1 MTPQQTKIIFFIR
14 EFIQQHGYSPS
25 LTEIAQGI
33 GISPKSISLISRHI
47 HALAAAGKLNF
58 HKEGYRNLSLPTP
71 ENFSLP
77 VIGKIAAGSP
87 IEAIENSQQLD
98 LQALFHQDQHYV
110 LEVKGNSMIEEGI
123 LDGDFVIC
131 KRTKHANE
139 GDIVVA
145 LIDNQVAT
153 LKRISYKLKDKI
165 TLLPANAALKPSL
178 YAPEQVQVQ
187 GIFTGLLRLKG
198 KQKA

>member
-14 EFIQQHGYSPS
+14 EFIQQNGYSPS

-58 HKEGYRNLSLPTP
+58 HKEGYRNLSIPTS
-71 ENFSLP
+71 ENSFSLP
-77 VIGKIAAGSP
+77 LVGKIAAGSP
-87 IEAIENSQQLD
+87 IEAIENNQHLD
-98 LQALFHQDQHYV
+98 LQAIFHQDQHYV
-110 LEVKGNSMIEEGI
+110 LEVRGDSMVEEGI
-123 LDGDFVIC
+123 KDGDFVIC
-131 KRTKHANE
+131 KRTKNANE

-153 LKRISYKLKDKI
+153 LKRISYKVKNKI
-165 TLLPANAALKPSL
+165 TLLPANVALKPSI

-187 GIFTGLLRLKG
+187 GVFTGLLRLKR
-198 KQKA
+198 